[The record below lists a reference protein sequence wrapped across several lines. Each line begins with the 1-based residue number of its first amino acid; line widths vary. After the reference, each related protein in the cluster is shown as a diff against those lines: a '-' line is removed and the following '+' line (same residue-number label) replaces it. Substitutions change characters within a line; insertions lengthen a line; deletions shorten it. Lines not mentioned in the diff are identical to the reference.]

1 MRGLG
6 IAALIALVIF
16 PCEAAPL
23 RRASQMYVNLAATGY
38 SIPSSFVGLSVEA
51 SDLIAGMFQGT
62 TGANGSFIAMLQL
75 LGSNGSFRVGGNS
88 SDQLTPPAL
97 TQPIANNLH
106 SFVAGIGAGWSTIY
120 NLDLQANDSATA
132 ATQAGFVA
140 TAFGGG
146 ANVVFHFG
154 NESIGAYVTKSQ
166 YITNWNLYYTAV
178 SAAVAGLKVAATD
191 CEDFGDTQSVLASL
205 TPGVAGMTYATQ
217 HWYGSLNG
225 SPYTVTNASQLISTV
240 AINSYLNAG
249 TGNAA
254 IPYVGY
260 NVNSN
265 WAKQN
270 GIKQRLTESNNI
282 NNGGVNGFSDRMMSA
297 TWYLNQAIAF
307 ANDGWDGIN
316 THTSYTGSGGGG
328 PGRYKP
334 IVSLDGGSTYQAAP
348 EFYGLYLFSK
358 LQGQQTVALAI
369 GGNANIVGIA
379 TKGGS
384 GNANII
390 AVNNDTSF
398 ISYIQPGQSSA
409 WTTATVLL
417 FSGTDCS
424 DAAPALG
431 GAIIGPGGSWSGG
444 TTAINNGD
452 SVAIPPCGAA
462 LIQIQP

>member
-1 MRGLG
+1 MRRLG
-6 IAALIALVIF
+6 IAALAALVVF
-16 PCEAAPL
+16 PCEAAPP
-23 RRASQMYVNLAATGY
+23 RRTVQMYANLAATGY
-38 SIPSSFVGLSVEA
+38 TIPSSFVGLSVETG
-51 SDLIAGMFQGT
+51 DLISGLFQGT
-62 TGANGSFIAMLQL
+62 TGANSSFLGMMRL
-75 LGSNGSFRVGGNS
+75 LGANGSFRVGGNS

-97 TQPIANNLH
+97 TQPIANNLN
-106 SFVAGIGAGWSTIY
+106 SFVASAGAGWKLIY

-146 ANVVFHFG
+146 ANVVFQFG
-154 NESIGAYVTKSQ
+154 NESIGAYVTKAQ

-178 SAAVAGLKVAATD
+178 SGAVAGLKVAATD
-191 CEDFGDTQSVLASL
+191 CEDFGDTQTVLASL
-205 TPGVAGMTYATQ
+205 TPGAAGMTYSTQ

-225 SPYTVTNASQLISTV
+225 SPYTVTNAPQLISTV

-254 IPYVGY
+254 APYIGY
-260 NVNSN
+260 NFNSY

-270 GIKQRLTESNNI
+270 GVKQRLTESNSI
-282 NNGGVNGFSDRMMSA
+282 NNLGLLTFSDRMMSA

-316 THTSYTGSGGGG
+316 THASYGVAGVGK
-328 PGRYKP
+328 YNP
-334 IVSLDGGSTYQAAP
+334 IVSKDGGSTYQAAP

-358 LQGQQTVALAI
+358 IEGQQTVALAI
-369 GGNANIVGIA
+369 GGNANVGGIA
-379 TKGGS
+379 TTGGG

-390 AVNNDTSF
+390 AVNNDTSSP
-398 ISYIQPGQSSA
+398 SYIQPGQSSA

-417 FSGTDCS
+417 FSGTGCS
-424 DAAPALG
+424 DAAPTLG
-431 GAIIGPGGSWSGG
+431 GGIIGPSGSWGGG
-444 TTAINNGD
+444 TITINNGD

-462 LIQIQP
+462 LVSIQP